1 MSGRGPAVGANV
13 PDDGLTTRHSGQP
26 FGVGASAAVGADVSA
41 DVPDDG
47 LTDAAA
53 VSFENVSKWFRSKAR
68 LTHALSQ
75 VSFSVE
81 PEEFVSLI
89 GPSGCGKSTMLRLAG
104 GLLEADRGRVAVH
117 SRPPDEAR
125 RQKRYG
131 FVPQHPALLP
141 WRTVRDNVSLLCEVN
156 RRRSDAGMAEHDKLA
171 MLDAIGLT
179 PFLDAL
185 PQELSGGL
193 QQRASIARAF
203 ALGAPLLLM
212 DEPFSALD
220 EITRADMRY
229 LLLDLWRRN
238 AKTVLFVTH
247 SIPEAVALSDRVV
260 VLSGRPGRVTTVVE
274 VALSRPRHAGVEDSD
289 EFHRILAEV
298 RDALR
303 HGWSH

>member
-1 MSGRGPAVGANV
+1 MF
-13 PDDGLTTRHSGQP
+13 DTGLL
-26 FGVGASAAVGADVSA
+26 GADMLSNE
-41 DVPDDG
+41 
-47 LTDAAA
+47 DALSNELEAAPA
-53 VSFENVSKWFRSKAR
+53 VSFEAVSKWFRPGNR
-68 LTHALSQ
+68 IIHALSQ
-75 VSFSVE
+75 VSLTVA

-89 GPSGCGKSTMLRLAG
+89 GPTGCGKSTMLRLAG
-104 GLLEADRGRVAVH
+104 GLLEADRGEVRVHDRSPV
-117 SRPPDEAR
+117 EAR

-131 FVPQHPALLP
+131 FVPQNPALLP

-156 RRRSDAGMAEHDKLA
+156 RRNSSPSRNSNSSPSSNSSAGMSDGDKLA
-171 MLDAIGLT
+171 MLDEIGLT

-193 QQRASIARAF
+193 QQRVSIARAF
-203 ALGAPLLLM
+203 ALGTPLLLM

-229 LLLDLWRRN
+229 LLLDLWRSN

-260 VLSGRPGRVTTVVE
+260 VLSGRPGRVTTVVD
-274 VALSRPRHAGVEDSD
+274 VALSRPRHADVEDSD
-289 EFHRILAEV
+289 EFRLILAEI

-303 HGWSH
+303 HGWSN

>member
-1 MSGRGPAVGANV
+1 ML
-13 PDDGLTTRHSGQP
+13 DTGLL
-26 FGVGASAAVGADVSA
+26 GADMLSN
-41 DVPDDG
+41 DDAPSNE
-47 LTDAAA
+47 LEAAPA
-53 VSFENVSKWFRSKAR
+53 VSFEAVSKWFRPDNR
-68 LTHALSQ
+68 IIHALSQ
-75 VSFSVE
+75 VSLTVA

-89 GPSGCGKSTMLRLAG
+89 GPTGCGKSTMLRLAG
-104 GLLEADRGRVAVH
+104 GLLEADRGEVRVH
-117 SRPPDEAR
+117 DRPPIEAR

-131 FVPQHPALLP
+131 FVPQNPALLP

-156 RRRSDAGMAEHDKLA
+156 RRNSNSSPSRNSNSSPSSNSSAGMSDGDKLA
-171 MLDAIGLT
+171 MLDEIGLT

-193 QQRASIARAF
+193 QQRVSIARAF
-203 ALGAPLLLM
+203 ALGTPLLLM

-229 LLLDLWRRN
+229 LLLDLWRSN

-260 VLSGRPGRVTTVVE
+260 VLSGRPGRVTTVVD
-274 VALSRPRHAGVEDSD
+274 VALSRPRHADVEDSD
-289 EFHRILAEV
+289 EFRRILAEI

-303 HGWSH
+303 HGWSN